1 MKLEIRSRVLLEHRQ
16 RGGEV
21 VVALPRHHRNLLVQ
35 PSLHRRLE
43 AHVERLV
50 PRLSL
55 VQRLDA
61 YVSDVRAGDVVGDP
75 VTLVEHERLVTAG
88 LLEQLPGADDGVP
101 EAAVAKRALAV
112 AFRLYTKHVASS
124 VQLPIHMRVL

>member
-1 MKLEIRSRVLLEHRQ
+1 MNTTRRQSNCHCNCQEINKTH
-16 RGGEV
+16 
-21 VVALPRHHRNLLVQ
+21 
-35 PSLHRRLE
+35 
-43 AHVERLV
+43 
-50 PRLSL
+50 
-55 VQRLDA
+55 LDA

-75 VTLVEHERLVTAG
+75 VTLVKHERLVTAG

-124 VQLPIHMRVL
+124 VQLSIHENLNEHK

>member
-1 MKLEIRSRVLLEHRQ
+1 MRYTFNPFNPLEIRSRVLLEHRQ
-16 RGGEV
+16 RGREV

-55 VQRLDA
+55 VQRL
-61 YVSDVRAGDVVGDP
+61 
-75 VTLVEHERLVTAG
+75 
-88 LLEQLPGADDGVP
+88 
-101 EAAVAKRALAV
+101 
-112 AFRLYTKHVASS
+112 
-124 VQLPIHMRVL
+124 